1 MREGD
6 SITIKEIAELA
17 GVSVATVSRVFS
29 DNGAVSKRT
38 REHVL
43 AVAKKYHYEP
53 NLLGRNLRT
62 KETKVIL
69 IILTTIA
76 NHFCSRV
83 VRGINAAAQKAGYT
97 AMICAT
103 NDLRESEE
111 SYLDLVRNHL
121 ADGAIIF
128 NTLMS
133 EKEVRDLSKRY
144 HIVQCSE
151 YVDYRNT
158 PYVSIDNRQ
167 AAREAVEYLIKSGR
181 KRILYLTV
189 DNSLISTK
197 QRFLGYREAL
207 AAHNIPFEPQLI
219 CYGNYGYHNGSEVV
233 TEALRQGIVFDAVF
247 AISDRMAA
255 GAVTALKSAGKRV
268 PEDAAVIGFDNT
280 DISYILEPQLTTV
293 AQPQQQMGEIA
304 FELLIDKMKNNIV
317 SHRILQHRLV
327 VRQSTNKG

>member
-1 MREGD
+1 MVGGG

-29 DNGAVSKRT
+29 DADTVSERT
-38 REHVL
+38 RKHVL

-83 VRGINAAAQKAGYT
+83 VRGINAAAQQAGYT

-121 ADGAIIF
+121 ADGAIII

-133 EKEVRDLSKRY
+133 EEEVRDMAQRY

-151 YVDYRNT
+151 YVDEEYT
-158 PYVSIDNRQ
+158 PYVSIDNRL
-167 AAREAVEYLIKSGR
+167 AAREAAEHLISLGR

-189 DNSLISTK
+189 DNQLVSTE
-197 QRFLGYREAL
+197 QRFLGYQDAL
-207 AAHNIPFEPQLI
+207 RQHNIPFDPQLV
-219 CYGNYGYHNGSEVV
+219 CYGNYGYRNGGEVV
-233 TEALRQGIVFDAVF
+233 AETLRQKKQFDAVF

-255 GAVTALKSAGKRV
+255 GAVTALKHAGLRV
-268 PEDAAVIGFDNT
+268 PEDVAVVGFDNT
-280 DISYILEPQLTTV
+280 DISYILEPQLSTV

-304 FELLIDKMKNNIV
+304 FELLVEKMKNNKI
-317 SHRILQHRLV
+317 SHQILQHRLIL
-327 VRQSTNKG
+327 RQSTNI

>member
-1 MREGD
+1 M
-6 SITIKEIAELA
+6 
-17 GVSVATVSRVFS
+17 ATVSRVFS
-29 DNGAVSKRT
+29 DAEAVSERT
-38 REHVL
+38 RKHVL
-43 AVAKKYHYEP
+43 AVAEKYHYEP

-111 SYLDLVRNHL
+111 AYLDLVRNHM
-121 ADGAIIF
+121 ADGAIII

-133 EKEVRDLSKRY
+133 EKEVQKMSEYY

-151 YVDYRNT
+151 YIDYDRT
-158 PYVSIDNRQ
+158 PYVSIDNRL
-167 AAREAVEYLIKSGR
+167 AAFEAVEHLISLGR

-189 DNSLISTK
+189 ENQLLSTK
-197 QRFLGYREAL
+197 QRFLGYQEAL
-207 AAHNIPFEPQLI
+207 GQHGIPFNSELI
-219 CYGNYGYHNGSEVV
+219 CYGNYGYRNGSEIVA
-233 TEALRQGIVFDAVF
+233 EALRQGKQFDAVF
-247 AISDRMAA
+247 AISDRMAS
-255 GAVTALKSAGKRV
+255 GAVTALKNAGLYV
-268 PEDAAVIGFDNT
+268 PEDVAVIGFDNT
-280 DISYILEPQLTTV
+280 DISYIIEPQLTTI

-304 FELLIDKMKNNIV
+304 FELLIEKMKNNTV
-317 SHRILQHRLV
+317 SHRILKHQLV
-327 VRQSTNKG
+327 VRQSTNISIHGRD